1 MRGLSWGFTS
11 RAGHWL
17 CAEISTP
24 IDRGS
29 RLMGACRFDGYDCTE
44 RGGVVIYIYKKKPR
58 LLDDGP
64 EKIFSET
71 QRVRERVAA
80 VVGPLQGGNGCLDL

>member
-1 MRGLSWGFTS
+1 MGFTS

-17 CAEISTP
+17 CTEISVP

-29 RLMGACRFDGYDCTE
+29 RLMAARRFDGYDCTE
-44 RGGVVIYIYKKKPR
+44 RGGVVCIYIYIKKKPR

-64 EKIFSET
+64 EKILSET
-71 QRVRERVAA
+71 QKVAA